1 MDAKNLLGG
10 KGNTYHW
17 DDLFGSDG
25 LLLGHG
31 ANNLDSMMNI
41 FKFIHFLDF
50 INKKVIMSILVY
62 NARQDVC

>member
-17 DDLFGSDG
+17 DDLFGPDG

-31 ANNLDSMMNI
+31 ASNTDSIMRHLQ
-41 FKFIHFLDF
+41 IHPEGG
-50 INKKVIMSILVY
+50 KVIRIFL
-62 NARQDVC
+62 NKE